1 MRKKKKVNPRQVTL
15 ALVLAAVLVVYTGRA
30 AQIQVVNAQKYLD
43 QADTT
48 GSRKATVAAARGEI
62 LDRYGRPIAVNR
74 EGYNIVLNSAYLPKD
89 KTNQTIAKLTAYL
102 KTADVAWTDNLP
114 LSAEEPFGFK
124 EDAEDKI
131 TSMKNR
137 LGVAHYATAEN
148 CFLQMVKRY
157 QLEGMDRQLQR
168 RVMGVRYS
176 MEQADF
182 SVSAPF
188 TLAEDVSA
196 AVMTKVTE
204 ASADMPG
211 VEISV
216 VPFREYVADDIAPQ
230 LIGSTGPIYAEDW
243 AELKAKGYTYDDKV
257 GKSGIEKAAEDYL
270 RGKNGSKVVRQDAAG
285 NTLSTEVVEQPQ
297 AGNTVLMSID
307 KNLQKV
313 AQDQLK
319 IMIDQLKTKTNGEA
333 NAGAVVGVNVKTGE
347 VLFSADYPTYTM
359 TQYKE
364 NYQELAADK
373 SKPLFDRALNGLYPP
388 GSVFKPA
395 VAAAALQ
402 AGTITADTTVRCV
415 QRYNRFAPS
424 YTPKC
429 LGYHGNINVTR
440 ALAKSCNYFF
450 YETGFHL
457 GITPLNDFCRQLGL
471 GVDTGLEIPSSKGIL
486 AGPEE
491 RKKNTVDPVW
501 RDGDTIQ
508 AAIGQSDT
516 ALTPLQLAVYT
527 ATIANGGTRY
537 QARLIHEVRSYDLE
551 QSVVPSTPN
560 VLNTVETTQSV
571 IDTVK
576 SGMLS
581 VTEDGT
587 GSGTF
592 RNYPIKV
599 GGKTGTAQ
607 VPTGEDNSVFVAF
620 APFDDPEIAVS
631 VVIEHGGHG
640 SASGSLVKAI
650 FDAYF
655 FTQAD
660 PYTEPAANTL
670 LS

>member
-15 ALVLAAVLVVYTGRA
+15 AVILAAVLVLYTGRA

-48 GSRKATVAAARGEI
+48 GSRKATIAAARGEI
-62 LDRYGRPIAVNR
+62 LDRYGRPIAINR
-74 EGYNIVLNSAYLPKD
+74 EGYNVVLNSAYLPKA
-89 KTNQTIAKLTAYL
+89 KINQTIAKLTAYL
-102 KTADVAWTDNLP
+102 KTTGEQWTDNLP
-114 LSAEEPFGFK
+114 LSAEEPFGFM
-124 EDAEDKI
+124 ENAEDKI

-148 CFLQMVKRY
+148 CFTQMVKRY

-168 RVMGVRYS
+168 TVMGVRYS

-182 SVSAPF
+182 SVAAPF

-196 AVMTKVTE
+196 ETMTKITE
-204 ASADMPG
+204 ASNDMPG

-216 VPFREYVADDIAPQ
+216 VPFREYVDDDVAPQ
-230 LIGSTGPIYAEDW
+230 LIGTTGPIYAEDW
-243 AELKAKGYTYDDKV
+243 EELKAKGYTYNDKV

-270 RGKNGSKVVRQDAAG
+270 RGKNGSKIIKQDAGG
-285 NTLSTEVVEQPQ
+285 NTLSAEVSEQPQ

-313 AQDQLK
+313 AQTQLK

-333 NAGAVVGVNVKTGE
+333 NAGAVVGVSVKTGE
-347 VLFSADYPTYTM
+347 ILFSADYPTYTM
-359 TQYKE
+359 TEYKE
-364 NYQELAADK
+364 NYQALAEDK
-373 SKPLFDRALNGLYPP
+373 SKPLFDRAFNGLYPP

-395 VAAAALQ
+395 VAAAGLQ
-402 AGTITADTTVRCV
+402 AGVISSDETIRCV
-415 QRYNRFAPS
+415 QRYTRFQDYQPR
-424 YTPKC
+424 C
-429 LGYHGNINVTR
+429 LGYHSYTNVTR

-450 YETGFHL
+450 YETGYRL
-457 GITPLNDFCRQLGL
+457 GITRMNEYCQQLGL
-471 GVDTGLEIPSSKGIL
+471 GVPTGVEVPESKGIL

-491 RKKNTVDPVW
+491 RKRNTVDPVW

-560 VLNTVETTQSV
+560 VLNTVDFSQSV

-607 VPTGEDNSVFVAF
+607 VPKGEDNSVFVAF

-660 PYTEPAANTL
+660 PYVEPAANTL
-670 LS
+670 LP

>member
-1 MRKKKKVNPRQVTL
+1 MRKKKKVNPRQAAM

-48 GSRKATVAAARGEI
+48 GSRKATIAAARGEI

-74 EGYNIVLNSAYLPKD
+74 EGYNVVLNSAYLPKD
-89 KTNQTIAKLTAYL
+89 KINQTIARLTAYL
-102 KTADVAWTDNLP
+102 KTAGEQWTDNLP
-114 LSAEEPFGFK
+114 LSAEEPFGFM
-124 EDAEDKI
+124 ENADDKI

-148 CFLQMVKRY
+148 CFTQMVKRY

-168 RVMGVRYS
+168 TVMGVRYS

-182 SVSAPF
+182 SVAAPF

-196 AVMTKVTE
+196 ETMTRITE

-216 VPFREYVADDIAPQ
+216 VPFREYVDDDVAPQ
-230 LIGSTGPIYAEDW
+230 LIGTTGPIYAEDW
-243 AELKAKGYTYDDKV
+243 EELKAKGYTYNDKV

-270 RGKNGSKVVRQDAAG
+270 RGKNGSRTIRQDAAG
-285 NTLSTEVVEQPQ
+285 NTLSAEVTEQPQ

-313 AQDQLK
+313 AQSQLK
-319 IMIDQLKTKTNGEA
+319 IMIDQLKTQTHGEA
-333 NAGAVVGVNVKTGE
+333 NAGAVVGVSVKTGE

-364 NYQELAADK
+364 NYQALAADK
-373 SKPLFDRALNGLYPP
+373 SKPLFDRAFNGLYPP

-395 VAAAALQ
+395 VAAAGLQ
-402 AGTITADTTVRCV
+402 AGVISAEETIRCV
-415 QRYNRFAPS
+415 QRYTRFQDYQPR
-424 YTPKC
+424 C
-429 LGYHGNINVTR
+429 LGYHSNINVTR

-450 YETGFHL
+450 YETGYRL
-457 GITPLNDFCRQLGL
+457 GITRMNEYCQQLGL
-471 GVDTGLEIPSSKGIL
+471 GVLTGVEVPESKGIL

-491 RKKNTVDPVW
+491 RKRNTVDPVW

-551 QSVVPSTPN
+551 WSVVPATPN
-560 VLNTVETTQSV
+560 VLNTVDFSQSV

-607 VPTGEDNSVFVAF
+607 VPTGEDNSVFIAF

-660 PYTEPAANTL
+660 PYVEPAVNTL
-670 LS
+670 LP

>member
-1 MRKKKKVNPRQVTL
+1 MRKKKKVNPRQAAM

-48 GSRKATVAAARGEI
+48 GSRKATIAAARGEI

-74 EGYNIVLNSAYLPKD
+74 EGYNVVLNSAYLPKD
-89 KTNQTIAKLTAYL
+89 KINQTIARLTAYL
-102 KTADVAWTDNLP
+102 KTAGEQWTDNLP
-114 LSAEEPFGFK
+114 LSAEEPFGFM
-124 EDAEDKI
+124 ENADDKI

-148 CFLQMVKRY
+148 CFTQMVKRY

-168 RVMGVRYS
+168 TVMGVRYS

-182 SVSAPF
+182 SVAAPF

-196 AVMTKVTE
+196 ETMTRITE

-216 VPFREYVADDIAPQ
+216 VPFREYVDDDVAPQ
-230 LIGSTGPIYAEDW
+230 LIGTTGPIYAEDW
-243 AELKAKGYTYDDKV
+243 EELKAKGYTYNDKV

-270 RGKNGSKVVRQDAAG
+270 RGKNGSRTIRQDAAG
-285 NTLSTEVVEQPQ
+285 NTLSAEVTEQPQ

-313 AQDQLK
+313 AQSQLK
-319 IMIDQLKTKTNGEA
+319 IMIDQLKTQTHGEA
-333 NAGAVVGVNVKTGE
+333 NAGAVVGVSVKTGE

-364 NYQELAADK
+364 NYQALAADK
-373 SKPLFDRALNGLYPP
+373 SKPLFDRAFNGLYPP

-395 VAAAALQ
+395 VAAAGLQ
-402 AGTITADTTVRCV
+402 AGVISAEETIRCV
-415 QRYNRFAPS
+415 QRYTRFQDYQPR
-424 YTPKC
+424 C
-429 LGYHGNINVTR
+429 LGYHSNINVTR

-450 YETGFHL
+450 YETGYRL
-457 GITPLNDFCRQLGL
+457 GITRMNEYCQQLGL
-471 GVDTGLEIPSSKGIL
+471 GVLTGVEVPESKGIL

-491 RKKNTVDPVW
+491 RKRNTVDPVW

-551 QSVVPSTPN
+551 RSVVPATPN
-560 VLNTVETTQSV
+560 VLNTVDFSQSV

-607 VPTGEDNSVFVAF
+607 VPTGEDNSVFIAF

-660 PYTEPAANTL
+660 PYVEPAVNTL
-670 LS
+670 LP